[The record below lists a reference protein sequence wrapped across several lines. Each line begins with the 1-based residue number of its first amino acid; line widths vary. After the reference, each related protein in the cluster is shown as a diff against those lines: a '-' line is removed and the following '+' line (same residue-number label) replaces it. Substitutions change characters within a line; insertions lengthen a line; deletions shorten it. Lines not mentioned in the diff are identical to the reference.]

1 MTNIGEKRSIY
12 ISGTNVAAQI
22 GGTYVGKEGK
32 ITQEGSKLE
41 FIWLWYIPQ
50 IAWRIPN
57 IMLTKMIIPRE
68 LQK

>member
-41 FIWLWYIPQ
+41 FI
-50 IAWRIPN
+50 
-57 IMLTKMIIPRE
+57 
-68 LQK
+68 